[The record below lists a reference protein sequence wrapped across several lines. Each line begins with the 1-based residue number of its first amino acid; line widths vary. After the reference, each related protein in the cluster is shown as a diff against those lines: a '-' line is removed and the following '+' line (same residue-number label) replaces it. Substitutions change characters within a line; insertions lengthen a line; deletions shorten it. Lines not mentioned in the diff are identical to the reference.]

1 MSANDEVKLT
11 CDFCTRQFSR
21 REHLTRHVSSHVN
34 QRLHQ
39 CGSCGKA
46 FNRCD
51 LLTRHRRISCSILT
65 KNKAKVP
72 KTRIRGACDS
82 CAKAK
87 ARCSPS
93 LPCIRCI
100 KKEISCTRKAAQ
112 RSTNA
117 LQSDDGS
124 LANQP
129 VLDGSG
135 PVESQLEV
143 SRHDGNSSM
152 AQCVSTLPMPL
163 LSVNTDSTYASM
175 FDWSFQSCT
184 PSQGLSMDFLDLWAL
199 PGNGPQ
205 LDLGEM
211 PEPYD
216 AAAGRPDADTFA
228 TEPFQQVQQSASNE
242 LHDPSD
248 SWRIYGGSGMVQPN
262 LWEESRPRGSI
273 EPGHDVNKAAY
284 GREEPCGTPRSIINL
299 LSLNDILAMEDL
311 GHVSPVRQGQMAE
324 LSALIAK
331 ARCPESATCDPSV
344 KGLLNNPKV
353 INAFVQLYF
362 EYYQPTL
369 PLLHK
374 ATFNVSHTP
383 PLLTLAVA
391 SIGSRFSKI
400 PQASTLCSVLGGILR
415 KAIKNLMEE
424 EIHQTIEI
432 PFAQAA
438 LLNQIQMA
446 FDGSRHIALKAQF
459 QRAMLITVCRG
470 LNSGMRREDLLQKQ
484 ENESDASCRGSAVS
498 NWLDR
503 ELGRRLTYA
512 IWLVDCQFSLHA
524 SVAPMMSLEDLDPC
538 LPCPDTLWDLN
549 AAALSRELHSSQM
562 RLKDALNPRK
572 LGNILRSQALGLF
585 SQSIAMTAVFYQWYM
600 ATSVNRYILQGD
612 VDQSRQ
618 HRRLHSPSW
627 DHYGVAATGNELT
640 PPKPLVPAVHRAQ
653 WTSAAFE
660 AINAICSNI
669 TAYRKSDASQLLKLH
684 HHISIMLIVPL
695 QPMCEYIGWMATKPC
710 MTAARESLCAWLRAD
725 IQNARRA
732 VMHAIALFCLVR
744 KRKSAAH
751 SENHHLFV
759 AFLTIW
765 TFFSLDPLARPT
777 NEDASASEDEEPSC
791 CIEWDGG
798 VDLAEKEGWIRA
810 SGHPRIRIAGVGSLE
825 EPRGIHRIL
834 IETHRILLSDQVWGI
849 SRLFAG
855 VLEGLISQGP
865 ASSQT

>member
-1 MSANDEVKLT
+1 MHVP
-11 CDFCTRQFSR
+11 FCF
-21 REHLTRHVSSHVN
+21 HLT
-34 QRLHQ
+34 
-39 CGSCGKA
+39 K
-46 FNRCD
+46 
-51 LLTRHRRISCSILT
+51 T
-65 KNKAKVP
+65 KP
-72 KTRIRGACDS
+72 KGPKMRIRGACDS
-82 CAKAK
+82 CVKAK

-93 LPCIRCI
+93 FPCIRCI
-100 KKEISCTRKAAQ
+100 KKDISCTRKAAQ

-152 AQCVSTLPMPL
+152 GQCVSTLPMPL

-184 PSQGLSMDFLDLWAL
+184 LSQGLSMDFLDLWAL

-211 PEPYD
+211 PEPYG

-242 LHDPSD
+242 LRDPSD
-248 SWRIYGGSGMVQPN
+248 SWHTYG
-262 LWEESRPRGSI
+262 

-284 GREEPCGTPRSIINL
+284 GREESCGTPRSIINL

-311 GHVSPVRQGQMAE
+311 GHVAPVREGQMAE

-344 KGLLNNPKV
+344 KGLLNNPEV

-362 EYYQPTL
+362 EHYQPTL

-374 ATFNVSHTP
+374 ATFNVSHAP
-383 PLLTLAVA
+383 PLLILAVA
-391 SIGSRFSKI
+391 SIGSRFSKT
-400 PQASTLCSVLGGILR
+400 PQASTLCS
-415 KAIKNLMEE
+415 MEE

-470 LNSGMRREDLLQKQ
+470 LNSRMRREDLLQKQ

-498 NWLDR
+498 KWLGR

-524 SVAPMMSLEDLDPC
+524 SVPPMMSLEDLDPC
-538 LPCPDTLWDLN
+538 LPCPDSLCDLN
-549 AAALSRELHSSQM
+549 AAALSRELHSLQM

-572 LGNILRSQALGLF
+572 LGDILQSQDLGLF
-585 SQSIAMTAVFYQWYM
+585 SQSIAMTAVFYQWHM

-618 HRRLHSPSW
+618 HRRLHSPPW
-627 DHYGVAATGNELT
+627 EHYGVAATGDELT
-640 PPKPLVPAVHRAQ
+640 PSKPLVPGVQRAQ

-660 AINAICSNI
+660 AINAVCSNI

-684 HHISIMLIVPL
+684 HHISIILIVPL
-695 QPMCEYIGWMATKPC
+695 QPMCEYIGWMVTKPC
-710 MTAARESLCAWLRAD
+710 MTAARERLCAWLRAE

-732 VMHAIALFCLVR
+732 VMHAITLFCLVR

-777 NEDASASEDEEPSC
+777 NEDASASEDEERSC
-791 CIEWDGG
+791 CIEWD
-798 VDLAEKEGWIRA
+798 A
-810 SGHPRIRIAGVGSLE
+810 SGHPRIRIAGVGNLE
-825 EPRGIHRIL
+825 EPRGIRRTL
-834 IETHRILLSDQVWGI
+834 VETHRILLSDQVWGI

-865 ASSQT
+865 ASGQT